1 MHCTLTTCTDQKSAQ
16 CIPGRDNF
24 RADLIPW
31 PPAVGLVSRA
41 AGRAVREQPASSAVR
56 FGCTQ
61 LEWRRLQQLTRAARV
76 VHSELGE
83 YYADR
88 AVAAT
93 LPERG
98 RRLASRPAAPF
109 LGSVGGYLSEEE
121 QAAEFKRLAA
131 AYPSWLAP
139 PETVGRSRQG
149 RPIWLLCA
157 SRDLLG
163 CRQTA
168 HYRGMRTPLAQ
179 YTHTRVPSPRDSLSV
194 ACRPSRQAGDERG
207 GKPAVLYTA
216 LLHAREPASLACL
229 LHFLRTLLHSA
240 EEGDPGIRI
249 THHTVQDDH
258 EREDERGGAAQA
270 PVVNNDARKS
280 AEAVWGDQAR
290 PSLPPAAATPL
301 HSPSREQVPPSCSL
315 AASSSSSPAST
326 PTGGR
331 GTSAGC
337 HHCHDYDEY
346 CTGSSHRDV

>member
-1 MHCTLTTCTDQKSAQ
+1 MRKQLAGEHAIELHEPSCALYPHYLYRSEEVHNPHPAVTTFAPTFAPSMDAESRNGSYLLVELNA
-16 CIPGRDNF
+16 
-24 RADLIPW
+24 PW

-88 AVAAT
+88 AVAEAADQTT

-98 RRLASRPAAPF
+98 RRLASRPAAP
-109 LGSVGGYLSEEE
+109 LRGSVGGYLSEEE

-168 HYRGMRTPLAQ
+168 HYRGMRKPLAQ

-290 PSLPPAAATPL
+290 PSLP
-301 HSPSREQVPPSCSL
+301 CG
-315 AASSSSSPAST
+315 AASCCYSSSQPQ
-326 PTGGR
+326 P
-331 GTSAGC
+331 
-337 HHCHDYDEY
+337 
-346 CTGSSHRDV
+346 

>member
-1 MHCTLTTCTDQKSAQ
+1 MDAESKNGSGALLVELNA
-16 CIPGRDNF
+16 
-24 RADLIPW
+24 PW

-98 RRLASRPAAPF
+98 RRLASRPAAP
-109 LGSVGGYLSEEE
+109 LRGSVGGYLSEEE

-139 PETVGRSRQG
+139 PET
-149 RPIWLLCA
+149 
-157 SRDLLG
+157 
-163 CRQTA
+163 
-168 HYRGMRTPLAQ
+168 
-179 YTHTRVPSPRDSLSV
+179 
-194 ACRPSRQAGDERG
+194 AGDERG

-280 AEAVWGDQAR
+280 AEALLFL
-290 PSLPPAAATPL
+290 PSLNPDGWAWNERRLPSFADDQITDGVDLNRNFGFQWGYTQEAGSSGRGCDEESCAAGL
-301 HSPSREQVPPSCSL
+301 HGWGNSL
-315 AASSSSSPAST
+315 AYPFAHAPLPSAELERYQELSRAMTSLNGYSHGGDWEGVGHT
-326 PTGGR
+326 PTG
-331 GTSAGC
+331 T
-337 HHCHDYDEY
+337 
-346 CTGSSHRDV
+346 